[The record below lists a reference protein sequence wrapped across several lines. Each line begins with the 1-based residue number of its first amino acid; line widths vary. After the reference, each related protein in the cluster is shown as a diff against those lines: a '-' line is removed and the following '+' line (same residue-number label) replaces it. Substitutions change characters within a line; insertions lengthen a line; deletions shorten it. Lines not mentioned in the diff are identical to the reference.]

1 MIPESELVS
10 TLLGPQ
16 LPCHDVEIYEIS
28 KFSKSPVGIKHLLI
42 KRVLGTSLVVQRLRL
57 WACSA
62 GAQVRSLVRELDMA
76 GHNDDQRS

>member
-42 KRVLGTSLVVQRLRL
+42 KRVLGTSLVF
-57 WACSA
+57 S
-62 GAQVRSLVRELDMA
+62 G
-76 GHNDDQRS
+76 